1 MQTNKRTWLKWLV
14 ISCGIGFC
22 ITVVV
27 IFVAP
32 IFISKNFLKQK
43 IDQTLAGRLESVH
56 QVGPV
61 SFNWPNRVNISYL
74 IIQRQKQNTAS
85 SIRFENI
92 QGTVKLL
99 PLILKKI
106 VVKKIDIREINY
118 ENRLLVKDLVTDKF
132 SFENGII
139 YTSVRLNVNEGPT
152 TIKGSVDLKPEKPV
166 FDILINAKDINITQD
181 VPNINLL
188 PIFIVKEGEIGGV
201 LSLEGSVRGKGTGK
215 EMLNKKLDANIN
227 LTIKDGHISG
237 NKLISSILEIIGTK
251 DAYSFDL
258 MEAVIQ
264 IKNEKIHTQK
274 MNIHGHVMSLSA
286 SGTTEFEGK
295 ISYDAIVKFN
305 KELLSKDIEKIADLV
320 LKQNELPVEIRG
332 TTKDPKVAVKISK
345 DNLENLVKGLV
356 SDFLDDHKEKHKK
369 ERESH

>member
-1 MQTNKRTWLKWLV
+1 MQTNKRTWSKWLV

-22 ITVVV
+22 IAAVV

-32 IFISKNFLKQK
+32 IFVSKNFLKQK
-43 IDQTLAGRLESVH
+43 IDQTLAGRLEFAH

-61 SFNWPNRVNISYL
+61 SFNWPNRISISYL
-74 IIQRQKQNTAS
+74 TIQRQKQNTAS
-85 SIRFENI
+85 PIRLEEI

-99 PLILKKI
+99 PLLLKKI
-106 VVKKIDIREINY
+106 IVKKITIREINY
-118 ENRLLVKDLVTDKF
+118 ENRLLVKALVTDKF

-139 YTSVRLNVNEGPT
+139 YTSVRLNVNEGPA
-152 TIKGSVDLKPEKPV
+152 TIKGTIDLNQEKPV
-166 FDILINAKDINITQD
+166 FDILINAKNINITQD

-188 PIFIVKEGEIGGV
+188 PIFIVKEGEIGGI
-201 LSLEGSVRGKGTGK
+201 LSFDGYVRGKGMGK

-237 NKLISSILEIIGTK
+237 NKLISSILEIIGIK
-251 DAYSFDL
+251 DAYSFDS

-264 IKNEKIHTQK
+264 IKNEKIHTPK

-295 ISYDAIVKFN
+295 ISYDAVVKFN
-305 KELLSKDIEKIADLV
+305 KECLNKDIEKIADLV

-369 ERESH
+369 EKENH